1 MTNLHSNRRNLRLGL
16 FLAVLLCCATVCS
29 VHAQNEKKIVAVVN
43 GRNVTQAEVDNT
55 IFADLFALEEQIYAL
70 RKAALD
76 NLVSRTL
83 LETEAAR
90 QKISVAELRKQLTV
104 GPVEVKADQVDDFYI
119 EHARAFGAMSPDE
132 ARERIR
138 LDLESS
144 ARMQKY
150 RERLVKIRDAA
161 SIELLLDEPRLPAV
175 SFQNS
180 PAIGAEKP
188 RVLIVE
194 FSDFQCPYCRASQ
207 PLIRE
212 LTKTY
217 KDDVRLVFKHLPL
230 EIHSEAFAASQA
242 AFCAGQQGAFWQY
255 HDALFAGDDLTG
267 DSLNN
272 LAAKLRLDLPRF
284 KTCIS
289 SEASRLEVEK
299 DLDEARR
306 FGINSTPTFVI
317 NGKLVR
323 GALDLD
329 QFKSVIDTEL
339 KRVTGSKQ

>member
-1 MTNLHSNRRNLRLGL
+1 MTRIHSNCRDLCLVL
-16 FLAVLLCCATVCS
+16 LLAVLLCCSAAGS
-29 VHAQNEKKIVAVVN
+29 AQAQNEKKIVAVVN
-43 GRNVTQAEVDNT
+43 GTNITQAEVDET

-76 NLVSRTL
+76 NLVSRTM

-90 QKISVAELRKQLTV
+90 RKISITELRKQLTV
-104 GPVEVKADQVDDFYI
+104 GPVEVKAEQVDDFYN

-132 ARERIR
+132 ARERVR

-150 RERLVKIRDAA
+150 RERLVKIREAA
-161 SIELLLDEPRLPAV
+161 SVELFLDEPRLPTV
-175 SFQNS
+175 SFLNA

-188 RVLIVE
+188 RVVIAE
-194 FSDFQCPYCRASQ
+194 FADYQCPYCRSSQ
-207 PLIRE
+207 AIIRDLI
-212 LTKTY
+212 KTY
-217 KDDVRLVFKHLPL
+217 RDQIRLVFKHLPL

-242 AFCAGQQGAFWQY
+242 AFCAGQQGAFWPY
-255 HDALFAGDDLTG
+255 HDALLGSEDLSP
-267 DSLNN
+267 DSLKKLATN
-272 LAAKLRLDLPRF
+272 LQLDLVKF
-284 KTCIS
+284 NNCNTS
-289 SEASRLEVEK
+289 DESRVAVQQ

-317 NGKLVR
+317 NGKLIR
-323 GALDLD
+323 GALELD
-329 QFKSVIDTEL
+329 QFKSVIEAEL